1 MERRRGSR
9 VVRLVWVALLVAAP
23 LGCDST
29 SPEPAPVP
37 TALVFQTEPAEASGG
52 APFTT
57 QPVVEVLDQKNERL
71 VGTAVSVTVGLG
83 SNPSGGRLSGVTTVN
98 TTTGLAVFSDLAIDK
113 AGSGYTLVASVS
125 GVVRATSAFD
135 VIVGPPVASRST
147 VSVNRSRALPD
158 DSVTLTLLAR
168 DAGGNALAN
177 GGSTV
182 IFTASGGTSQGGI
195 TATTDN
201 GDGTY
206 TARFVADGAG
216 TALTIGATVNGAA
229 VTADL
234 PTLTVVAF
242 IFVSAGTSAFPG
254 FTCGVFTDGTAHCW
268 GNGLFGQLGNGTL
281 SSSTQLKKVGGNHEW
296 SAIAAGAMHV
306 CGRTVGGVA
315 YCWGSGDV
323 GALGNA
329 SSGHGSAD
337 NQPLPV
343 LVSTDR
349 TFEFITATFNA
360 SCAITADGSA
370 WCWGSNVS
378 GRLGDGTDSP
388 TNVPRMVSG
397 SHSWQ
402 SIGVGIAQGCGITT
416 NGAAYCWGSGSL
428 TPLAVPG
435 QNSFRPGSIAVG
447 GNHACAVTL
456 DGVALCWGKNW
467 AGQLGDGTTTPNSTP
482 VAVAGALRFSELTA
496 GDEHTCGVT
505 ENGDAYCWG
514 GNDTGQLGDGTHTA
528 ANSPRLVVGGFQ
540 FTQVSAGQA
549 HTCGV
554 TTRGVVLCWGQNNEG
569 QLGDGLPVSSR
580 AIPVRVDVR

>member
-1 MERRRGSR
+1 MVRSLPLTHRSGVGRLERRRGSR
-9 VVRLVWVALLVAAP
+9 VVRLVWVALLLAAP

-52 APFTT
+52 TPFTT
-57 QPVVEVLDQKNERL
+57 QPVVEVLDQNNERL

-168 DAGGNALAN
+168 DAGGNALAT

-370 WCWGSNVS
+370 WCWGS
-378 GRLGDGTDSP
+378 
-388 TNVPRMVSG
+388 
-397 SHSWQ
+397 
-402 SIGVGIAQGCGITT
+402 
-416 NGAAYCWGSGSL
+416 GSL

-447 GNHACAVTL
+447 GNHTCAVTL

-528 ANSPRLVVGGFQ
+528 SNIPRRVGGFQ
-540 FTQVSAGQA
+540 FTHVSAGQA

-554 TTRGVVLCWGQNNEG
+554 TPRGVVL
-569 QLGDGLPVSSR
+569 
-580 AIPVRVDVR
+580 

>member
-1 MERRRGSR
+1 MVRSLPLTHRSGVGRLERRRGSR

-37 TALVFQTEPAEASGG
+37 TALVFQTEPDEASGG
-52 APFTT
+52 TPFTT
-57 QPVVEVLDQKNERL
+57 QPVVEVLDQKNGRL

-125 GVVRATSAFD
+125 GVVRATSAF
-135 VIVGPPVASRST
+135 
-147 VSVNRSRALPD
+147 
-158 DSVTLTLLAR
+158 
-168 DAGGNALAN
+168 
-177 GGSTV
+177 
-182 IFTASGGTSQGGI
+182 
-195 TATTDN
+195 
-201 GDGTY
+201 
-206 TARFVADGAG
+206 
-216 TALTIGATVNGAA
+216 
-229 VTADL
+229 
-234 PTLTVVAF
+234 
-242 IFVSAGTSAFPG
+242 PG

-281 SSSTQLKKVGGNHEW
+281 SSSQQLRQVGGNHEW
-296 SAIAAGAMHV
+296 SAIAAGATHV

-315 YCWGSGDV
+315 YCWGSGDG

-360 SCAITADGSA
+360 SCAITTDGSA

-505 ENGDAYCWG
+505 EHGDAYCWG

-528 ANSPRLVVGGFQ
+528 SNIPRRVGGFQ
-540 FTQVSAGQA
+540 FTHVSAGQA